1 MKASK
6 FFLSFL
12 IAVGMVGCIN
22 DAEVEVEGGSVTP
35 PISGNGKGIVFS
47 FVVPNSSV
55 SSRTVE
61 DSGIHELGS
70 PDEYKI
76 NNVRLYLFYSD
87 SKNIAKSFPVTVGT
101 ANTSNETVTYTSSDK
116 FAIDPGTYDVYA
128 VANRSTAINAPSVQ
142 ALLSHID
149 SESYAN
155 GSITSVDKGL
165 IMTNRGTA
173 NQNVQILKVEGSD
186 TNTNVTIKLER
197 AVAKLMLAKKQN
209 SFLLT
214 DDNGNTYASVNLSNY
229 RYFNLSK
236 KFYSFRHVATLQDG
250 TDDTY
255 LKEPTF
261 TISANYF
268 GEIPGTNGYV
278 IDPYFFKKTVAGAKD
293 FTNQDGYYAQPFC
306 ENAPSNIS
314 SVLPNAEDNPTSI
327 YCLENCMYRPA
338 QKRDYTTGIVFKA
351 SMSIPTERT
360 FNEEGDNVIAHDQ
373 SKLYYFNYNFYTSLK
388 AVHDIGQANVPENEE
403 DLTDEILKKYG
414 IKIFNKTDDGS
425 FNCYY
430 NYMILHQP
438 LNGATMGVM
447 EFGIVRNNIYSVMI
461 TNVEGLGTG
470 KPDVDPGVDDK
481 YKAYLTVDFEL
492 FPWIVRGQE
501 GSLGD

>member
-1 MKASK
+1 MKVNK
-6 FFLSFL
+6 FFFSFL
-12 IAVGMVGCIN
+12 IAAGMVGCIN
-22 DAEVEVEGGSVTP
+22 DAEVEDGSVTP
-35 PISGNGKGIVFS
+35 PISENGKGIVFS
-47 FVVPNSSV
+47 FVVPNSSA
-55 SSRTVE
+55 SSRSAE
-61 DSGIHELGS
+61 DSGIHDQGS
-70 PDEYKI
+70 SDEYKI

-101 ANTSNETVTYTSSDK
+101 ADTSNETVTYTSSDK
-116 FAIDPGTYDVYA
+116 FTIDQGTYDVYA
-128 VANRSTAINAPSVQ
+128 VANRSAAINAPSVQ

-149 SESYAN
+149 SESYAS
-155 GSITSVDKGL
+155 GSITSADKGL

-173 NQNVQILKVEGSD
+173 NQNVQIIKVAGSD
-186 TNTNVTIKLER
+186 TNTKVTIKLER
-197 AVAKLMLAKKQN
+197 VVAKLMLAKKLN
-209 SFLLT
+209 SFPLT
-214 DDNGNTYASVNLSNY
+214 DDNGGIYASVNLSNY

-261 TISANYF
+261 AITADYF
-268 GEIPGTNGYV
+268 GEIPGTNGYAV
-278 IDPYFFKKTVAGAKD
+278 DPYFFKKTVAGAGN
-293 FTNQDGYYAQPFC
+293 FTNQDGYYAQPFF
-306 ENAPSNIS
+306 ENAPLNIT

-351 SMSIPTERT
+351 SMNIPTART
-360 FNEEGDNVIAHDQ
+360 FNETGQNVVANDQ

-388 AVHDIGQANVPENEE
+388 AVHDIGLANVPENEN

-414 IKIFNKTDDGS
+414 IKIFNKTSDGS
-425 FNCYY
+425 FACYY

-438 LNGATMGVM
+438 LNGGTMGVM

-481 YKAYLTVDFEL
+481 YKAYLTVDFEIY
-492 FPWIVRGQE
+492 PWIVRGQD

>member
-1 MKASK
+1 MRAIKI
-6 FFLSFL
+6 FLSFL
-12 IAVGMVGCIN
+12 LAAGMAGCIN
-22 DAEVEVEGGSVTP
+22 DAEVEDGSVTP
-35 PISGNGKGIVFS
+35 PISENGKGIVFS
-47 FVVPNSSV
+47 FVVPNSSAN
-55 SSRTVE
+55 SRSAE
-61 DSGIHELGS
+61 DSGIHDQGS
-70 PDEYKI
+70 ADEYKI
-76 NNVRLYLFYSD
+76 SNVRLYLFYSD
-87 SKNIAKSFPVTVGT
+87 SKNIAKSFPVTVGA

-128 VANRSTAINAPSVQ
+128 VANRSTAINASTVQ

-149 SESYAN
+149 SQSYGS
-155 GSITSVDKGL
+155 GSIASAGNGL

-173 NQNVQILKVEGSD
+173 NQNIQILKAEGSD
-186 TNTNVTIKLER
+186 TDTKVTIKLER
-197 AVAKLMLAKKQN
+197 VVAKLVLAKKLN
-209 SFLLT
+209 SFPLT
-214 DDNGNTYASVNLSNY
+214 DDNGDTYASVNLSNY

-236 KFYSFRHVATLQDG
+236 KFYSFRHVATLQNG

-255 LKEPTF
+255 LKEPTYAI
-261 TISANYF
+261 TADYF
-268 GEIPGTNGYV
+268 GEIPGTNGYA
-278 IDPYFFKKTVAGAKD
+278 IDPYFFKKTVAGAGS

-306 ENAPSNIS
+306 ENAPSNIT
-314 SVLPNAEDNPTSI
+314 SVLSDADGKPTSI

-351 SMSIPTERT
+351 SMSIPDTRT
-360 FNEEGDNVIAHDQ
+360 FNEEGKNVVANDQ

-388 AVHDIGQANVPENEE
+388 AVHDIGLANVPENEN
-403 DLTDEILKKYG
+403 DLTDEILKQYG
-414 IKIFNKTDDGS
+414 IKIFNKTNDGS
-425 FNCYY
+425 FACYY

-438 LNGATMGVM
+438 LNGGTMGVM

-481 YKAYLTVDFEL
+481 YKAYLTVDFEIY
-492 FPWIVRGQE
+492 PWIVRDQN